1 MVTIEKHWNPPDPD
15 SSTVDRLCAE
25 LDCHPIVATILAN
38 RGIGDARHARRM
50 LDPTLEDLHD
60 PSTLPG
66 LEPAVN
72 RLQTAVDSGETISV
86 YGDRD
91 IDGVAG
97 TAILLS
103 VLQDIDA
110 NVGFHIRGKWDAFG
124 LDSDTVGDLADR
136 GTDLLITVD
145 CGTNEHDGI
154 AVADA
159 FGMDV
164 IVTDHH
170 PVERSVPPCIA
181 CLNPRRKD
189 STYLNDGLSGTGIAY
204 KLGEA
209 VIGRF
214 EGIDREAYRDAALPL
229 VAVATV
235 ADRAPLTIE
244 NRSLVHAGYKRLEK
258 CPQPGLREAVT
269 YCDVRSIRDLG
280 WSLAPLLNAAQEAE
294 SGHLM
299 LQLLLAT
306 DSDRID
312 SLLETLE
319 EYRSQRQAERSEWYQ
334 EFESALTRQVDP
346 ADEELLVVETD
357 GYVGGAPN
365 RIADRLRK
373 PVIWYYA
380 TDDGYRCQLD
390 DETSIAPT
398 ELVESCEDLLEK
410 IWGHPDAPRFSVS
423 EDSLGAVVD
432 RIKTELH
439 RTYSAEERRPQL
451 PIDATFEA
459 TAINR
464 TLVDHLE
471 RLRPFGTGFDT
482 PLFLIEGVEIGESE
496 RFGEH
501 DEHVALI
508 PHDAVYRCVW
518 WTGSTAWDDLSDS
531 GSYDIVGS
539 LSWDTYR
546 DTISVSVKD
555 MAGHNDEPPF

>member
-1 MVTIEKHWNPPDPD
+1 MVTVEKHWNRPETD
-15 SSTVDRLCAE
+15 STTVNRLCSE
-25 LDCHPIVATILAN
+25 LDCHPLVATILAN
-38 RGIGDARHARRM
+38 RGIEDVRLARRT
-50 LDPTLEDLHD
+50 LAPTLEDLHD
-60 PSTLPG
+60 PSRLPG
-66 LEPAVN
+66 LESAVN
-72 RLQTAVDSGETISV
+72 RIHTAIDSGETISV

-97 TAILLS
+97 TALLLS
-103 VLQDIDA
+103 VFQDIDA
-110 NVGFHIRGKWDAFG
+110 TVGYHIRGKWDSFG

-145 CGTNEHDGI
+145 CGTNDHDGI

-170 PVERSVPPCIA
+170 PVNRTVPQCIA
-181 CLNPRRKD
+181 CLNPRRED
-189 STYLNDGLSGTGIAY
+189 STYPNDGLSGTGTAY
-204 KLGEA
+204 KLGEG
-209 VIGRF
+209 IIDRF
-214 EGIDREAYRDAALPL
+214 ERIDRGLYRAAALPL

-244 NRSLVHAGYKRLEK
+244 NRSLVHAGYERLEE
-258 CPQPGLREAVT
+258 CPQPGLREAVS
-269 YCDVRSIRDLG
+269 YCGVQSIRDIG
-280 WSLAPLLNAAQEAE
+280 WALAPLLNAAQEAE

-319 EYRSQRQAERSEWYQ
+319 EYRSRRQAERSDWYQ
-334 EFESALTRQVDP
+334 QFESALSRQADP
-346 ADEELLVVETD
+346 TDEDLLVVETD
-357 GYVGGAPN
+357 GYVGGAPG

-373 PVIWYYA
+373 PVIWYYP
-380 TDDGYRCQLD
+380 TDDGYRCQFD
-390 DETSIAPT
+390 SETNIAPT
-398 ELVESCEDLLEK
+398 ELIESCENGIKE

-423 EDSLGAVVD
+423 ERALDTVVE
-432 RIKTELH
+432 RIETELH
-439 RTYSAEERRPQL
+439 RNYSTEELRPQL

-459 TAINR
+459 TAINQ
-464 TLVDHLE
+464 TLIDHLE

-482 PLFLIEGVEIGESE
+482 PLFLIKGTEIGEVE
-496 RFGEH
+496 RFGNH

-508 PHDAVYRCVW
+508 PNDAVYRCVW
-518 WTGSTAWDDLSDS
+518 WTGSTAWDEMTDDAR
-531 GSYDIVGS
+531 YDIVGS

-546 DTISVSVKD
+546 ETVSVSVKD
-555 MAGHNDEPPF
+555 MAIHDDEPQC